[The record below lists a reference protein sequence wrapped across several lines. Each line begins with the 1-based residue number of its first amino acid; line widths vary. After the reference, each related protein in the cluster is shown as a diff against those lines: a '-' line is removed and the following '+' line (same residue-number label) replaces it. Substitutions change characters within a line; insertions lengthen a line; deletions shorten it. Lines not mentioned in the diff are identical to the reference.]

1 MGRTQLI
8 GLCLRALAAACVFAL
23 SSVALAAT
31 TVPPALRAAI
41 ILRAAGYERGFAD
54 RSGEA
59 VIAVVH
65 SKSGPSADDGNAMA
79 EVFTKLLK
87 ETKVA
92 GRKGR
97 IVHVVHESVAN
108 TVEQLKS
115 QRAEVVYFANGLEGT
130 MASVPAREGGVSRI
144 LVCATGA
151 GTAAGCTLGVE
162 LDGDRPRIV
171 LNMKEANAA
180 GLRFDP
186 GLLRL
191 ARIVR

>member
-1 MGRTQLI
+1 MSTGAAGGPLRILVAV
-8 GLCLRALAAACVFAL
+8 CLLVISTTALAGT
-23 SSVALAAT
+23 S
-31 TVPPALRAAI
+31 VPPALRAAI
-41 ILRAAGYERGFAD
+41 ILRSAGYERAFAERAGD
-54 RSGEA
+54 A

-65 SKSGPSADDGNAMA
+65 QKSGPSAEDGAAMA
-79 EVFTKLLK
+79 AVFSKLLK

-97 IVHVVHESVAN
+97 IVQIVHESGAS
-108 TVEQLKS
+108 TAAELKA
-115 QRAEVVYFANGLEGT
+115 QRAELVYFAIGLEGA
-130 MASVPAREGGVSRI
+130 MASIPAREGSISRI
-144 LVCATGA
+144 LVCGNGA
-151 GTAAGCTLGVE
+151 GTAQGCTLGVE
-162 LDGDRPRIV
+162 LDGARPRIV

>member
-1 MGRTQLI
+1 MARASLI
-8 GLCLRALAAACVFAL
+8 GFCLRAFAVASVVAL
-23 SSVALAAT
+23 SSVALAGT
-31 TVPPALRAAI
+31 TVPAALRAAI
-41 ILRAAGYERGFAD
+41 ILRSAGYERGFAD

-59 VIAVVH
+59 VIAVVY

-79 EVFTKLLK
+79 EVFSKLVK

-92 GRKGR
+92 GRRGR
-97 IVHVVHESVAN
+97 IVHIVHESVSN

-115 QRAEVVYFANGLEGT
+115 QRAELVYFATGLEGT
-130 MASVPAREGGVSRI
+130 MASIPARDGAVSRI
-144 LVCATGA
+144 LVCANGA

>member
-1 MGRTQLI
+1 
-8 GLCLRALAAACVFAL
+8 
-23 SSVALAAT
+23 
-31 TVPPALRAAI
+31 LRAAI
-41 ILRAAGYERGFAD
+41 IVRSAGYERGFAD
-54 RSGEA
+54 RAGEA
-59 VIAVVH
+59 VIAVIH
-65 SKSGPSADDGNAMA
+65 QRSGAGAEDGAAMA
-79 EVFTKLLK
+79 NFFAKLLK

-97 IVHVVHESVAN
+97 IVQIAHESASA
-108 TVEQLKS
+108 TAEQLRV
-115 QRAEVVYFANGLEGT
+115 QRAEVVYFAAGLEGS
-130 MASVPAREGGVSRI
+130 MASIPAREGAISRI
-144 LVCATGA
+144 LVCATGV
-151 GTAAGCTLGVE
+151 GTAAGCTLGIE

>member
-1 MGRTQLI
+1 MDGVGHPLRILVTA
-8 GLCLRALAAACVFAL
+8 CLLAVSSSALAG
-23 SSVALAAT
+23 SS
-31 TVPPALRAAI
+31 VPPALRAAI
-41 ILRAAGYERGFAD
+41 ILRSAGYERAFAE

-59 VIAVVH
+59 VIAIVH
-65 SKSGPSADDGNAMA
+65 QKSGPSAEDGAAMVA
-79 EVFTKLLK
+79 VFTKLLK

-97 IVHVVHESVAN
+97 IVQIVHESSAS
-108 TVEQLKS
+108 TAEQLKG
-115 QRAEVVYFANGLEGT
+115 QRAELVYFAVGLEGA
-130 MASVPAREGGVSRI
+130 MANIPAREGSISRI
-144 LVCATGA
+144 LVCGNGA
-151 GTAAGCTLGVE
+151 GTVQGCTLGVE
-162 LDGDRPRIV
+162 LDGDRPRVV